1 MEIRH
6 LSTLDAI
13 TLLEIIHSSV
23 TCSAEQELI
32 ALMARLGELL
42 PYQASL
48 ACLSTLKHGTPTGFQ
63 VVNVDYPEE
72 YLSVLGASGLIAHD
86 PIVAEN
92 FKTYRLQYWADTFR
106 QQAPT
111 PQTHQIISLAE
122 DYGFSKTSH
131 GVGYG
136 HGALA
141 RRGNLASFFCYH
153 GLERSRR
160 TEEILTLLIPHFHE
174 ALCRT
179 SGTATQHPPDITPRE
194 REILQWLAQGKSTWD
209 ISVILNISERTVK
222 FHVGNLL
229 QKLNASTRA
238 HAVAI
243 ALENGLVDSL

>member
-1 MEIRH
+1 MDIRH
-6 LSTLDAI
+6 LSKLDAV
-13 TLLEIIHSSV
+13 TLLEIIHRSVACSS
-23 TCSAEQELI
+23 EQELVAI
-32 ALMARLGELL
+32 MARLGELL

-48 ACLSTLKHGTPTGFQ
+48 ACLSTLQHGSPTGLQ
-63 VVNVDYPEE
+63 VVNVDYPGE
-72 YLSVLGASGLIAHD
+72 YLSVLSASGLIAHD

-106 QQAPT
+106 QQTFT

-122 DYGFSKTSH
+122 DYGFRKTSH

-136 HGALA
+136 HGVLA
-141 RRGNLASFFCYH
+141 QRGNLASFFCYH

-160 TEEILTLLIPHFHE
+160 TEEILTHLIPHFHE

-179 SGTATQHPPDITPRE
+179 GGATAQNRCDVTPRE
-194 REILQWLAQGKSTWD
+194 REILHWLAQGKSTWD

-243 ALENGLVDSL
+243 ALEQGLLEVA